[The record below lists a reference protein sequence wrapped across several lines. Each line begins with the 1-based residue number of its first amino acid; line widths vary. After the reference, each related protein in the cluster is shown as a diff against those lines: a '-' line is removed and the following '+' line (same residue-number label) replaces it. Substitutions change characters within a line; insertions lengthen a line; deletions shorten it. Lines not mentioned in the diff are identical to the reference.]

1 MDKFKASNFFD
12 LNSFD
17 FGEIF
22 SGTNFAWEAIPKIE
36 GFIKSV
42 FEKSD
47 VKPEREDNVFIDPE
61 AFVDP
66 SAKIIGPAI
75 ILKGAKIRF
84 NAYIREN
91 VIVGKNSIV
100 GFGVEVK
107 NSIIMD
113 NSSISHFNHVADSI
127 LGNNVNLAAGVQIAN
142 LRFDK
147 QNVTVKSGNEKIDT
161 ELEKFGAIIGD
172 NCQIGA
178 NAVLN
183 PGTVL
188 GKNCV
193 VYPLAT
199 ANGTY
204 PENSILK

>member
-1 MDKFKASNFFD
+1 MDKFKANNFFD
-12 LNSFD
+12 LESFD

-22 SGTNFAWEAIPKIE
+22 EGINFVWEAIPRIE
-36 GFIKSV
+36 GFIKNV

-47 VKPEREDNVFIDPE
+47 IKPNKGRNIFIDPE

-75 ILKGAKIRF
+75 ILKGAKVRF
-84 NAYIREN
+84 NACIREN
-91 VIVGKNSIV
+91 VITGKDSIV

-107 NSIIMD
+107 NSIILN
-113 NSSISHFNHVADSI
+113 NSSVSHFNHVADSI
-127 LGNNVNLAAGVQIAN
+127 IGSGVNLAAGAQIAN

-147 QNVTVKSGNEKIDT
+147 QKVTIKSAEEKIDT
-161 ELEKFGAIIGD
+161 ALEKFGAIIGD
-172 NCQIGA
+172 GSQIGA

-188 GKNCV
+188 GKGCII
-193 VYPLAT
+193 YPLT
-199 ANGTY
+199 QVSGTHQ
-204 PENSILK
+204 ENSVIK